1 MEKTFD
7 LKNLKAIKIELT
19 RFMMAYKFALD
30 EMTTKIN
37 ILKDEFNYIHEY
49 NPIEHVKSRLKS
61 PGSIFSKVQRKGL
74 DYTLESIKEN
84 IKDIAGMRITCSF
97 ISDIY
102 EISRMIAN
110 QKDIRIIEY
119 KDYIKNPKPNGY
131 QSLHM
136 IVEIPIFM
144 SDHEELILVEIQI
157 RTIAMDFWAS
167 LEHKI
172 YYKYNKEIPQ
182 KMLDELKTTAEMAA
196 HLDNKMEG
204 LHKEMAKMKK
214 TEEAEDQILQSMGI
228 GNNKLKLL
236 ETFIEEQLGIK

>member
-1 MEKTFD
+1 MEKTLD
-7 LKNLKAIKIELT
+7 MKNLKTIKIELT
-19 RFMMAYKFALD
+19 RFMMAYKFAID

-37 ILKDEFNYIHEY
+37 ILRDEFNYIHDY
-49 NPIEHVKSRLKS
+49 NPIEHVNSRLKS
-61 PGSIFSKVQRKGL
+61 PESIFKKVQRKGIDFTL
-74 DYTLESIKEN
+74 DSIKEN

-97 ISDIY
+97 LSDIY
-102 EISRMIAN
+102 ELSRMIAN
-110 QKDIRIIEY
+110 QKDIRILEY

-144 SDHEELILVEIQI
+144 SDREELTLVEVQI

-182 KMLDELKTTAEMAA
+182 KMLDELKSTAEMASL
-196 HLDNKMEG
+196 LDRKMEN
-204 LHKEMAKMKK
+204 LHRDMDKMKK
-214 TEEAEDQILQSMGI
+214 EDEAGELLLPLGV
-228 GNNKLKLL
+228 GNNKLKFL
-236 ETFIEEQLGIK
+236 ESFIEEKLGIK